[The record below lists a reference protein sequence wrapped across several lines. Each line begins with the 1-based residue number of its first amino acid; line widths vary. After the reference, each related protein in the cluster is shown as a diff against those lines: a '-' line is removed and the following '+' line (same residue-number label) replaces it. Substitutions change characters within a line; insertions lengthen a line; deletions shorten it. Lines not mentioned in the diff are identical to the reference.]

1 MLDRSG
7 SFIIE
12 MGPFEYGSTA
22 DDPICEAYEMA
33 NKFYEEPEEKEEA
46 PDICDVHVARP
57 DLNEYDKAF
66 GLGGCAC

>member
-22 DDPICEAYEMA
+22 NDPIIEAYEMA
-33 NKFYEEPEEKEEA
+33 NKFYEPNREIKVWVYINA
-46 PDICDVHVARP
+46 WGD
-57 DLNEYDKAF
+57 NEYVELPYA
-66 GLGGCAC
+66 GPLN